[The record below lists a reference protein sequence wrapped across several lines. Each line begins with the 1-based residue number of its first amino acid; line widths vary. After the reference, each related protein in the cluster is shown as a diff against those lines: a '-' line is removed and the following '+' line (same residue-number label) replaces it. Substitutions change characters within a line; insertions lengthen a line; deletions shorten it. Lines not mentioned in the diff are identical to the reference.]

1 MRRVIAIAGGSGSGK
16 STLAAA
22 LVASMG
28 EDHAAL
34 LPIDAY
40 YHDLA
45 HLESEEREAV
55 NFDHP
60 DALDLNLF
68 ATHIEAL
75 RSGRAVECPT
85 YDFTTH
91 CRRSETVNIPARETI
106 LLEGILV
113 ACRADLRALADR
125 LIFVATDVALRHSRR
140 VYRDQHERG
149 RDLASIERFWARAED
164 TFAAWGAL
172 AEDAADLVV
181 SDPVQAGVMTV
192 MAISSSARFDVRR
205 GKGRRY

>member
-45 HLESEEREAV
+45 HLESEERETV

-60 DALDLNLF
+60 DALDLDLF
-68 ATHIEAL
+68 AAHIDAL
-75 RSGRAVECPT
+75 RSGRAVACPT

-91 CRRSETVNIPARETI
+91 CRLPDTANISPRNTI
-106 LLEGILV
+106 LVEGILV
-113 ACRADLRALADR
+113 ASRADLRATFDT
-125 LIFVATDVALRHSRR
+125 LIFVATDVELRWQRR
-140 VYRDQHERG
+140 LQRDQHERG
-149 RDLASIERFWARAED
+149 RDLGSIERFWARAEG
-164 TFAAWGAL
+164 TFAEWGAR
-172 AEDAADLVV
+172 AESTADLVV
-181 SDPVQAGVMTV
+181 DGGQEIAAMTGLVSDYLSRQH
-192 MAISSSARFDVRR
+192 DE
-205 GKGRRY
+205 

>member
-1 MRRVIAIAGGSGSGK
+1 MGNGS
-16 STLAAA
+16 
-22 LVASMG
+22 
-28 EDHAAL
+28 AAL

-40 YHDLA
+40 YHDLS
-45 HLESEEREAV
+45 HLAPEDREAV

-60 DALDLNLF
+60 DALDLDLF

-91 CRRSETVNIPARETI
+91 CRRPETVSIAPRETI

-113 ACRADLRALADR
+113 ACRADLRALIDR
-125 LIFVATDVALRHSRR
+125 LIFVATDVALRRSRR
-140 VYRDQHERG
+140 IHRDQHERG

-164 TFAAWGAL
+164 TFMGWGAL
-172 AEDAADLVV
+172 AEEVADLVV
-181 SDPVQAGVMTV
+181 EGSEDVEAMTRIVVDYLSHDP
-192 MAISSSARFDVRR
+192 DH
-205 GKGRRY
+205 

>member
-1 MRRVIAIAGGSGSGK
+1 MRRVIAVAGGSGSGK

-60 DALDLNLF
+60 DALDLDLF
-68 ATHIEAL
+68 AAHIDAL
-75 RSGRAVECPT
+75 RSGRAVACPT

-91 CRRSETVNIPARETI
+91 CRLPDTANISPRNTI
-106 LLEGILV
+106 LVEGILV
-113 ACRADLRALADR
+113 ASRADLRATFDT
-125 LIFVATDVALRHSRR
+125 LIFVATDVELRWQRR
-140 VYRDQHERG
+140 LQRDQHERG
-149 RDLASIERFWARAED
+149 RDLGSIERFWARAEG
-164 TFAAWGAL
+164 TFAEWGAR
-172 AEDAADLVV
+172 AESTADLVV
-181 SDPVQAGVMTV
+181 DGGQEIAVMTGLV
-192 MAISSSARFDVRR
+192 SDYLSRQHDE
-205 GKGRRY
+205 

>member
-60 DALDLNLF
+60 DALDLDLF
-68 ATHIEAL
+68 AAHIDAL
-75 RSGRAVECPT
+75 RSGRAVACPT

-91 CRRSETVNIPARETI
+91 CRLPDTANISPRNTI
-106 LLEGILV
+106 LVEGILV
-113 ACRADLRALADR
+113 ASRADLRATFDT
-125 LIFVATDVALRHSRR
+125 LIFVATDVELRWQRR
-140 VYRDQHERG
+140 LQRDQHERG
-149 RDLASIERFWARAED
+149 RDLGSIERFWARAED
-164 TFAAWGAL
+164 TFAEWGAR
-172 AEDAADLVV
+172 AESTADLVV
-181 SDPVQAGVMTV
+181 DGGQEIAVMTGLV
-192 MAISSSARFDVRR
+192 SDYLSRQHDE
-205 GKGRRY
+205 

>member
-1 MRRVIAIAGGSGSGK
+1 MRRVIAIAGASGSGK

-60 DALDLNLF
+60 DALDLDLF
-68 ATHIEAL
+68 AAHIDAL
-75 RSGRAVECPT
+75 RSGRAVACPT

-91 CRRSETVNIPARETI
+91 CRLPDTANISPRNTI
-106 LLEGILV
+106 LVEGILV
-113 ACRADLRALADR
+113 ASRADLRATFDT
-125 LIFVATDVALRHSRR
+125 LIFVATDVELRWQRR
-140 VYRDQHERG
+140 LQRDQHERG
-149 RDLASIERFWARAED
+149 RDLGSIERFWARAEG
-164 TFAAWGAL
+164 TFAEWGAR
-172 AEDAADLVV
+172 AESTADLVV
-181 SDPVQAGVMTV
+181 DGGQEIAVMTGLV
-192 MAISSSARFDVRR
+192 SDYLSRQHDE
-205 GKGRRY
+205 

>member
-22 LVASMG
+22 LLEAMG
-28 EDHAAL
+28 NDSVAL

-40 YHDLA
+40 YHDLS
-45 HLESEEREAV
+45 HLAPEEREAV

-60 DALDLNLF
+60 DALDLDLF
-68 ATHIEAL
+68 ATDIDAL

-91 CRRSETVNIPARETI
+91 CRRSQTISIAPRETI

-113 ACRADLRALADR
+113 ACRVDLRALIDR
-125 LIFVATDVALRHSRR
+125 LIFVATDVALRRDRR
-140 VYRDQHERG
+140 VHRDQHERG
-149 RDLASIERFWARAED
+149 RDLASIERFWARAEA
-164 TFAAWGAL
+164 TFTEWGAL

-181 SDPVQAGVMTV
+181 DGSEDVEAMTRIV
-192 MAISSSARFDVRR
+192 VDYL
-205 GKGRRY
+205 GHKPDH

>member
-22 LVASMG
+22 LLESIGNDSV
-28 EDHAAL
+28 AL
-34 LPIDAY
+34 LQIDAY
-40 YHDLA
+40 YHDLS
-45 HLESEEREAV
+45 HLALEEREAV

-60 DALDLNLF
+60 DALDLDLF
-68 ATHIEAL
+68 AAHIEAL

-91 CRRSETVNIPARETI
+91 CRRSETVHIVPRETI

-113 ACRADLRALADR
+113 ACRADLRALVDR
-125 LIFVATDVALRHSRR
+125 LVFVATDVALRHSRR

-149 RDLASIERFWARAED
+149 RDLASIKRFWARAED
-164 TFAAWGAL
+164 TFVEWGAL
-172 AEDAADLVV
+172 AEDTADLFVDGSQDV
-181 SDPVQAGVMTV
+181 EAITRSVIDYLSQQSDH
-192 MAISSSARFDVRR
+192 
-205 GKGRRY
+205 

>member
-1 MRRVIAIAGGSGSGK
+1 MRRVIAIAGASGSGK

-22 LVASMG
+22 LLEAMG
-28 EDHAAL
+28 NGSAAL

-40 YHDLA
+40 YHDLS
-45 HLESEEREAV
+45 HLAPEDREAV

-60 DALDLNLF
+60 DALDLDLF

-91 CRRSETVNIPARETI
+91 CRRFETVNIPARETI

-113 ACRADLRALADR
+113 ACRADLRALADA
-125 LIFVATDVALRHSRR
+125 LILSQPMALRHSRR
-140 VYRDQHERG
+140 VYRDQYEREG
-149 RDLASIERFWARAED
+149 IWRRLSSSGRAED

-172 AEDAADLVV
+172 AEEAADLVV
-181 SDPVQAGVMTV
+181 DGSEDVKAMTRLV
-192 MAISSSARFDVRR
+192 IDYLSHKPDRESCHC
-205 GKGRRY
+205 

>member
-22 LVASMG
+22 LLESIGNDSV
-28 EDHAAL
+28 AL
-34 LPIDAY
+34 LQIDAY
-40 YHDLA
+40 YHDLS
-45 HLESEEREAV
+45 HLALEEREAV

-60 DALDLNLF
+60 DALDLDLF
-68 ATHIEAL
+68 AAHIEAL

-91 CRRSETVNIPARETI
+91 CRRSETVHIVPRETI

-113 ACRADLRALADR
+113 ACRADLRALVDR
-125 LIFVATDVALRHSRR
+125 LVFVATDVALRHSRR

-149 RDLASIERFWARAED
+149 RDLASIRRFWARAED
-164 TFAAWGAL
+164 TFVEWGAL
-172 AEDAADLVV
+172 AEDTADLFVDGSQDV
-181 SDPVQAGVMTV
+181 EAITGSVLDYLSQQSDH
-192 MAISSSARFDVRR
+192 
-205 GKGRRY
+205 

>member
-22 LVASMG
+22 LLESIGNDSV
-28 EDHAAL
+28 AL
-34 LPIDAY
+34 LQIDAY
-40 YHDLA
+40 YHDLS
-45 HLESEEREAV
+45 HLALEEREAV

-60 DALDLNLF
+60 DALDLDLF
-68 ATHIEAL
+68 AAHVEAL

-91 CRRSETVNIPARETI
+91 CRRSQTVHIVPKETI

-113 ACRADLRALADR
+113 ACRADLRALVDR
-125 LIFVATDVALRHSRR
+125 LVFVATDVALRHSRR

-149 RDLASIERFWARAED
+149 RDLASIKRFWTRAEE
-164 TFAAWGAL
+164 TFIEWGAL
-172 AEDAADLVV
+172 AEDTADLFVDGSQDV
-181 SDPVQAGVMTV
+181 EAITRSVLDYLSQQSDH
-192 MAISSSARFDVRR
+192 
-205 GKGRRY
+205 

>member
-28 EDHAAL
+28 ENHAAL

-60 DALDLNLF
+60 DALDLDLF
-68 ATHIEAL
+68 AAHIDAL
-75 RSGRAVECPT
+75 RSGRAVACPT

-91 CRRSETVNIPARETI
+91 CRLPDTANISPRNTI
-106 LLEGILV
+106 LVEGILV
-113 ACRADLRALADR
+113 ASRADLRATFDA
-125 LIFVATDVALRHSRR
+125 LIFVATDTELRWQRR
-140 VYRDQHERG
+140 LQRDQHERG
-149 RDLASIERFWARAED
+149 RDLGSIERFWARAEG
-164 TFAAWGAL
+164 TFAEWGAR
-172 AEDAADLVV
+172 AESTADLVV
-181 SDPVQAGVMTV
+181 DGGQEIAVMTGLV
-192 MAISSSARFDVRR
+192 SDYLSRQHDE
-205 GKGRRY
+205 

>member
-28 EDHAAL
+28 ENHAAL

-60 DALDLNLF
+60 DALDLDLF
-68 ATHIEAL
+68 AAHIDAL
-75 RSGRAVECPT
+75 RSGRAVACPT

-91 CRRSETVNIPARETI
+91 CRLPDTANISPRNTI
-106 LLEGILV
+106 LVEGILV
-113 ACRADLRALADR
+113 ASRADLRATFDT
-125 LIFVATDVALRHSRR
+125 LIFVATDAELRWQRR
-140 VYRDQHERG
+140 LQRDQHERG
-149 RDLASIERFWARAED
+149 RDLGSIERFWTRAEGTFAEWGARAES
-164 TFAAWGAL
+164 T
-172 AEDAADLVV
+172 ADLVV
-181 SDPVQAGVMTV
+181 DGGQEIAAMTGLVSDYLSRQH
-192 MAISSSARFDVRR
+192 DE
-205 GKGRRY
+205 

>member
-22 LVASMG
+22 LLEAIGNGSV
-28 EDHAAL
+28 AL

-40 YHDLA
+40 YHDLS
-45 HLESEEREAV
+45 HLAPEEREAV

-60 DALDLNLF
+60 DALDLDLF
-68 ATHIEAL
+68 ATHIDAL

-91 CRRSETVNIPARETI
+91 CRRSETVNIAPRETI

-113 ACRADLRALADR
+113 ACRADLRALIDR
-125 LIFVATDVALRHSRR
+125 LIFVATDVALRRSRR
-140 VYRDQHERG
+140 VHRDQHERG
-149 RDLASIERFWARAED
+149 RDLASIERFWARAEA
-164 TFAAWGAL
+164 TFTEWGAL
-172 AEDAADLVV
+172 AEHAADLVV
-181 SDPVQAGVMTV
+181 DGSENVEAMTRIV
-192 MAISSSARFDVRR
+192 VDYLSH
-205 GKGRRY
+205 KPEH

>member
-1 MRRVIAIAGGSGSGK
+1 MRRVIAIAGASGSGK

-22 LVASMG
+22 LLEAMG
-28 EDHAAL
+28 NDSAAL

-40 YHDLA
+40 YHDLS
-45 HLESEEREAV
+45 HLAPEDREAV

-60 DALDLNLF
+60 DALDLDLF

-91 CRRSETVNIPARETI
+91 CRRSQTVHIVPKETI

-113 ACRADLRALADR
+113 ACRADLRALVDR
-125 LIFVATDVALRHSRR
+125 LVFVATDVALRHSRR

-149 RDLASIERFWARAED
+149 RDLASIKRFWTRAED
-164 TFAAWGAL
+164 TFIEWGAL
-172 AEDAADLVV
+172 AEDTADLFVDG
-181 SDPVQAGVMTV
+181 SEDCEVMTRSV
-192 MAISSSARFDVRR
+192 LDYLSQQSDH
-205 GKGRRY
+205 

>member
-1 MRRVIAIAGGSGSGK
+1 MRRVIAIAVASGSGK

-22 LVASMG
+22 LLQAMG
-28 EDHAAL
+28 NDSAAL

-40 YHDLA
+40 YHDLS
-45 HLESEEREAV
+45 HLAPEDREAV

-60 DALDLNLF
+60 DALDLDLF

-91 CRRSETVNIPARETI
+91 CRRSETVNISARETI

-172 AEDAADLVV
+172 AEDAADVV
-181 SDPVQAGVMTV
+181 VDGSEDVEAMTRSV
-192 MAISSSARFDVRR
+192 VDYLTH
-205 GKGRRY
+205 KPDH

>member
-22 LVASMG
+22 LLEAIGNGSV
-28 EDHAAL
+28 AL

-40 YHDLA
+40 YHDLS
-45 HLESEEREAV
+45 HLAPEEREAV

-60 DALDLNLF
+60 DALDLDLF
-68 ATHIEAL
+68 ATHIDAL

-91 CRRSETVNIPARETI
+91 CRRSETVNIAPRETI

-113 ACRADLRALADR
+113 TCRADLRALIDR
-125 LIFVATDVALRHSRR
+125 LIFVATDVALRRSRR
-140 VYRDQHERG
+140 VHRDQHERG
-149 RDLASIERFWARAED
+149 RDLASIERFWARAEA
-164 TFAAWGAL
+164 TFTEWGAL

-181 SDPVQAGVMTV
+181 DGSENVEAMTRIV
-192 MAISSSARFDVRR
+192 VDYLSH
-205 GKGRRY
+205 KPEH

>member
-16 STLAAA
+16 STLATA
-22 LVASMG
+22 LLEAMG
-28 EDHAAL
+28 NDSVAL

-40 YHDLA
+40 YQDLS
-45 HLESEEREAV
+45 HLAPEERDAV

-60 DALDLNLF
+60 DALDLDLF
-68 ATHIEAL
+68 ATHIDAL

-91 CRRSETVNIPARETI
+91 CRRSQTISIAPRETI

-113 ACRADLRALADR
+113 ACRADLRALIDR
-125 LIFVATDVALRHSRR
+125 LIFVATDVALRRDRR
-140 VYRDQHERG
+140 VHRDQHERG
-149 RDLASIERFWARAED
+149 RDLASIERFWARAEA
-164 TFAAWGAL
+164 TFTEWGAL

-181 SDPVQAGVMTV
+181 DGSEDVEAMTRIV
-192 MAISSSARFDVRR
+192 VDYL
-205 GKGRRY
+205 GHKPDH

>member
-28 EDHAAL
+28 DDNAAL

-45 HLESEEREAV
+45 HLAPEEREVV

-60 DALDLNLF
+60 DALDLDLF
-68 ATHIEAL
+68 AEHLGAL
-75 RSGRAVECPT
+75 RSGRAIECPT

-91 CRRSETVNIPARETI
+91 CRQADTISIAPRETI
-106 LLEGILV
+106 LVEGILV
-113 ACRADLRALADR
+113 ASRADLRAAFDIE
-125 LIFVATDVALRHSRR
+125 IFVSTDAALRWRR
-140 VYRDQHERG
+140 RLQRDQQERG
-149 RDLASIERFWARAED
+149 RDLVSIERFWARAEA
-164 TFAAWGAL
+164 TFTQWGAL
-172 AEDAADLVV
+172 AAETADLVV
-181 SDPVQAGVMTV
+181 DGSQDVAVMTRLV
-192 MAISSSARFDVRR
+192 TDYLSHMS
-205 GKGRRY
+205 GK

>member
-1 MRRVIAIAGGSGSGK
+1 MLRVIAIAGGSGSGK

-22 LVASMG
+22 LLEAMG
-28 EDHAAL
+28 NDSGAL

-40 YHDLA
+40 YHDLS
-45 HLESEEREAV
+45 HLAPEEREAV

-60 DALDLNLF
+60 DALDLDLF
-68 ATHIEAL
+68 AAHIDAL

-91 CRRSETVNIPARETI
+91 CRRSETVSIAPRETI

-113 ACRADLRALADR
+113 ACRADLRALIDR
-125 LIFVATDVALRHSRR
+125 LIFVATDVALRRYRR
-140 VYRDQHERG
+140 VHRDQHERG
-149 RDLASIERFWARAED
+149 RDLASIERFWARAEA
-164 TFAAWGAL
+164 TFTEWGAL

-181 SDPVQAGVMTV
+181 DGSEDVEAMTRSV
-192 MAISSSARFDVRR
+192 VDYLTH
-205 GKGRRY
+205 KPDH

>member
-16 STLAAA
+16 STLATA

-60 DALDLNLF
+60 DALDLDLF
-68 ATHIEAL
+68 AAHIDAL
-75 RSGRAVECPT
+75 RSGRAVACPT

-91 CRRSETVNIPARETI
+91 CRLPDTANISPRNTI
-106 LLEGILV
+106 LVEGILV
-113 ACRADLRALADR
+113 ASRADLRATFDT
-125 LIFVATDVALRHSRR
+125 LIFVATDTELRWQRR
-140 VYRDQHERG
+140 LQRDQHERG
-149 RDLASIERFWARAED
+149 RDLGSIERFWARAER
-164 TFAAWGAL
+164 TFAEWGAR
-172 AEDAADLVV
+172 AEITADLVV
-181 SDPVQAGVMTV
+181 DGGQEIAVMTGLV
-192 MAISSSARFDVRR
+192 ADYLSQQHDE
-205 GKGRRY
+205 

>member
-28 EDHAAL
+28 ENHAAL

-45 HLESEEREAV
+45 HLGSEEREAV

-60 DALDLNLF
+60 DALDLDLF
-68 ATHIEAL
+68 AAHIDAL
-75 RSGRAVECPT
+75 RSGRAVACPT

-91 CRRSETVNIPARETI
+91 CRLPDTANISPRNTI
-106 LLEGILV
+106 LVEGILV
-113 ACRADLRALADR
+113 ASRADLRATFDT
-125 LIFVATDVALRHSRR
+125 LIFVATDAELRWQRR
-140 VYRDQHERG
+140 LQRDQHERG
-149 RDLASIERFWARAED
+149 RDLVSIERFWTRAEGTFAEWGARAES
-164 TFAAWGAL
+164 TAA
-172 AEDAADLVV
+172 LVV
-181 SDPVQAGVMTV
+181 DGGQKIAVITELVSDC
-192 MAISSSARFDVRR
+192 VRQQH
-205 GKGRRY
+205 GE

>member
-60 DALDLNLF
+60 DALDLDLF
-68 ATHIEAL
+68 AAHIDAL
-75 RSGRAVECPT
+75 RSGRAVACPT

-91 CRRSETVNIPARETI
+91 CRLPDTANISPRNTI
-106 LLEGILV
+106 LVEGILV
-113 ACRADLRALADR
+113 ASRADLRATFDT
-125 LIFVATDVALRHSRR
+125 LIFVATDVELRWQRR
-140 VYRDQHERG
+140 LQRDQHERG
-149 RDLASIERFWARAED
+149 RDLGSIERFWARVEG
-164 TFAAWGAL
+164 TFAEWGAR
-172 AEDAADLVV
+172 AESTADLVV
-181 SDPVQAGVMTV
+181 DGGQEIAVMTGLV
-192 MAISSSARFDVRR
+192 SDYLSQHHDE
-205 GKGRRY
+205 

>member
-22 LVASMG
+22 LLEAMG
-28 EDHAAL
+28 NDSVVL

-40 YHDLA
+40 YHDLS
-45 HLESEEREAV
+45 HLAPEEREAV

-60 DALDLNLF
+60 DALDLDLF
-68 ATHIEAL
+68 ATDIDAL

-91 CRRSETVNIPARETI
+91 CRRSQTISIAPRETI

-113 ACRADLRALADR
+113 ACRVDLRALIDR
-125 LIFVATDVALRHSRR
+125 LIFVATDVALRRDRR
-140 VYRDQHERG
+140 VHRDQHERG
-149 RDLASIERFWARAED
+149 RDLASIERFWARAEA
-164 TFAAWGAL
+164 TFTEWGAL

-181 SDPVQAGVMTV
+181 DGSEDVEAMTRIV
-192 MAISSSARFDVRR
+192 VDYL
-205 GKGRRY
+205 GHKPDH

>member
-16 STLAAA
+16 STLATA
-22 LVASMG
+22 LLEAMG
-28 EDHAAL
+28 NDSVAL

-40 YHDLA
+40 YHDLS
-45 HLESEEREAV
+45 HLAPEERKAV

-60 DALDLNLF
+60 DALDLDLF
-68 ATHIEAL
+68 ATHIDAL

-91 CRRSETVNIPARETI
+91 CRRSQTISIARRETI

-113 ACRADLRALADR
+113 ACRADLRALIDR
-125 LIFVATDVALRHSRR
+125 LIFVATDVALRRDRR
-140 VYRDQHERG
+140 VHRDQHERG
-149 RDLASIERFWARAED
+149 RDLASIERFWARAEA
-164 TFAAWGAL
+164 TFTEWGAL

-181 SDPVQAGVMTV
+181 DGSEDVEAMTRSV
-192 MAISSSARFDVRR
+192 VDYLTH
-205 GKGRRY
+205 KPDH

>member
-22 LVASMG
+22 LLEAIGNGSV
-28 EDHAAL
+28 AL

-40 YHDLA
+40 YHDLS
-45 HLESEEREAV
+45 HLAPEEREAV

-60 DALDLNLF
+60 DALDLDLF
-68 ATHIEAL
+68 ATHIDAL

-91 CRRSETVNIPARETI
+91 CRRSETVSIAPRETI

-113 ACRADLRALADR
+113 ACRADLRALIDR
-125 LIFVATDVALRHSRR
+125 LIFVATDVALRRSRR
-140 VYRDQHERG
+140 VHRDQHERG
-149 RDLASIERFWARAED
+149 RDLASIERFWARAEV
-164 TFAAWGAL
+164 TFTEWGAL

-181 SDPVQAGVMTV
+181 DGGENVEVMTRIV
-192 MAISSSARFDVRR
+192 VDYLSHNPDH
-205 GKGRRY
+205 

>member
-1 MRRVIAIAGGSGSGK
+1 VRRVIAIAGGSGSGK

-45 HLESEEREAV
+45 HLESEERETV

-60 DALDLNLF
+60 DALDLDLF
-68 ATHIEAL
+68 AAHIDAL
-75 RSGRAVECPT
+75 RSGRAVACPT

-91 CRRSETVNIPARETI
+91 CRLPDTANISPRNTI
-106 LLEGILV
+106 LVEGILV
-113 ACRADLRALADR
+113 ASRADLRATFDT
-125 LIFVATDVALRHSRR
+125 LIFVATDVELRWQRR
-140 VYRDQHERG
+140 LQRDQHERG
-149 RDLASIERFWARAED
+149 RDLGSIERFWARAEG
-164 TFAAWGAL
+164 TFAEWGAR
-172 AEDAADLVV
+172 AESTADLVV
-181 SDPVQAGVMTV
+181 DGGQEIAVMTGLV
-192 MAISSSARFDVRR
+192 SDYLSQQHDE
-205 GKGRRY
+205 